1 LAASYAM
8 ASQRGRAAEQ
18 MAFYLTKHPRSTL
31 AFWAATE
38 AYQDQASLDHL
49 LDGLSKAGLPG

>member
-1 LAASYAM
+1 M

-31 AFWAATE
+31 AFWPATE